1 LKNHLGTS
9 VGLTESEIR
18 LSHKEVTQM
27 VTRKPNGKRD
37 RGQGRNGAG
46 KAYEPRRTTI
56 TPDTPYGECSERLTA
71 FGGLL
76 ALVKFLDL
84 LGFEQAF
91 AEHYVHPKRE
101 PKLGGYRMVLG
112 MLLLLFIGFQRLGH
126 FAYVR
131 TDAMVCGV
139 LRVGVLPA
147 VSTFWRYLTSLGIVQ
162 SASLLRLGAAL
173 RARVWAL
180 CAYAP
185 RRVTVNIDTTVAT
198 VYGAIEGA
206 RKGHNAKHR
215 GKKGL
220 RPVLCFL
227 DETREYLC
235 GTQRRG
241 ETIRNDEVARQIRQ
255 FRMQLPESVREVH
268 VRGDGE
274 FIGWESVTACL
285 DEGFLFTFGNKRC
298 NPPFPENGWYRHGE
312 HAYNEC
318 GYQPMGWE
326 QPCRFVAMRIRKD
339 QMGDRQLQ
347 LLDSEN
353 YVYRVFVTNEQA
365 RPHRVIDAYDQRAD
379 VENLIGEA
387 QREGVLAIP
396 SRRFQAHHAFFQ
408 IVMLAYNLWRWM
420 KLLAGHADR
429 QKQEGT
435 AVPEPRWISMPDHT
449 IRIARLKML
458 FVAAKIRFH
467 GNRDEVRYS
476 MHEQRAAGLIDFLGY
491 LDRRR
496 QDRRPAA

>member
-1 LKNHLGTS
+1 
-9 VGLTESEIR
+9 
-18 LSHKEVTQM
+18 M
-27 VTRKPNGKRD
+27 VTWKRGGKR
-37 RGQGRNGAG
+37 RQEQGQNETSERREA
-46 KAYEPRRTTI
+46 RRTVI

-84 LGFEQAF
+84 IGFERAF
-91 AEHYVHPKRE
+91 EEHYVHPKRAA
-101 PKLGGYRMVLG
+101 KLGGYRMVLG
-112 MLLLLFIGFQRLGH
+112 MLMLLFIGFQRVGH

-139 LRVGVLPA
+139 LRVAVLPA

-173 RARVWAL
+173 RAKVWAL
-180 CAYAP
+180 CEYAP

-206 RKGHNAKHR
+206 RKGHNTKHR

-227 DETREYLC
+227 EQTREYLC

-241 ETIRNDEVARQIRQ
+241 ETIRNEEVAHQIRQ
-255 FRMQLPESVREVH
+255 FRKQLPTCVRQVH

-274 FIGWESVTACL
+274 FIGWDSVKACL
-285 DEGFLFTFGNKRC
+285 DEGFFFTFGNKRC
-298 NPPFPENGWYRHGE
+298 APPFPEDGWYRHRGYE
-312 HAYNEC
+312 YNEC
-318 GYQPMGWE
+318 VYQPSGWE
-326 QPCRFVAMRIRKD
+326 QPCRFVVMRIRED
-339 QMGDRQLQ
+339 QRGDRQLK
-347 LLDSEN
+347 LLESEN
-353 YVYRVFVTNEQA
+353 YLYRIFATNEKG
-365 RPHRVIDAYDQRAD
+365 RPHRVIENYDQRAD
-379 VENLIGEA
+379 AENLIGEA

-396 SRRFQAHHAFFQ
+396 SKRFQAHHAFFQ

-420 KLLAGHADR
+420 KLLAGHAQR
-429 QKQEGT
+429 QKQQGLE
-435 AVPEPRWISMPDHT
+435 VPEPKQITMPDHT

-476 MHEQRAAGLIDFLGY
+476 VHEQRSAGLIDFLDY

-496 QDRRPAA
+496 KEAA

>member
-1 LKNHLGTS
+1 
-9 VGLTESEIR
+9 
-18 LSHKEVTQM
+18 M
-27 VTRKPNGKRD
+27 VTRKSGRKRS
-37 RGQGRNGAG
+37 REQGQNIGRQRRET
-46 KAYEPRRTTI
+46 KRTTI

-84 LGFEQAF
+84 IGFEAAF
-91 AEHYVHPKRE
+91 AAHYVHPQRA

-112 MLLLLFIGFQRLGH
+112 MLMLLFIGFQRLGH

-131 TDAMVCGV
+131 ADAMVCGV
-139 LRVGVLPA
+139 LRVAILPA
-147 VSTFWRYLTSLGIVQ
+147 VSTFWRYLTSLSIVQ
-162 SASLLRLGAAL
+162 SAALLRLGATL
-173 RARVWAL
+173 RTKVWGL

-206 RKGHNAKHR
+206 RKGHNTKHR

-227 DETREYLC
+227 EETREYLC

-241 ETIRNDEVARQIRQ
+241 ETIRNEEVARQIRQ
-255 FRMQLPESVREVH
+255 FRRQLPDCVRDVH

-274 FIGWESVTACL
+274 FIGWDSVKACL
-285 DEGFLFTFGNKRC
+285 DEGFFFTFGNKRC
-298 NPPFPENGWYRHGE
+298 APPFPEDGWYRHGDYE
-312 HAYNEC
+312 YNEC
-318 GYQPMGWE
+318 VYQPTGWE
-326 QPCRFVAMRIRKD
+326 QACRFVVMRIRED
-339 QMGDRQLQ
+339 QRGDRQLK

-353 YVYRVFVTNEQA
+353 YLYRVFVTDEKG
-365 RPHRVIDAYDQRAD
+365 RPHRVIDDYDQRAD
-379 VENLIGEA
+379 AENLIGEA

-396 SRRFQAHHAFFQ
+396 SKRFQAHHAFFQ

-420 KLLAGHADR
+420 KLLAGHAER
-429 QKQEGT
+429 QKQQGLGI
-435 AVPEPRWISMPDHT
+435 PESKQITMPDHT

-476 MHEQRAAGLIDFLGY
+476 IHEQRSAGLIDFLGY

-496 QDRRPAA
+496 KEAA

>member
-1 LKNHLGTS
+1 
-9 VGLTESEIR
+9 
-18 LSHKEVTQM
+18 M
-27 VTRKPNGKRD
+27 VRSKDGRKRTRKQ
-37 RGQGRNGAG
+37 GQSEAS
-46 KAYEPRRTTI
+46 ERRAAERTVI

-84 LGFEQAF
+84 IGFQSAF
-91 AEHYVHPKRE
+91 EEHYVHPKRV

-112 MLLLLFIGFQRLGH
+112 MLMLLFIGFQRLGH

-139 LRVGVLPA
+139 LRVGILPA
-147 VSTFWRYLTSLGIVQ
+147 VSTFWRHLTSLGIVQ
-162 SASLLRLGAAL
+162 SASLLRVGAAL
-173 RARVWAL
+173 RAKVWGL
-180 CAYAP
+180 CEYAP

-206 RKGHNAKHR
+206 RKGHNTKHR

-241 ETIRNDEVARQIRQ
+241 ETIRNEEVARQIRQ
-255 FRMQLPESVREVH
+255 FPNQLPACVREVH

-274 FIGWESVTACL
+274 FIGWDSVKACL
-285 DEGFLFTFGNKRC
+285 DKGFFFTFGNKRC
-298 NPPFPENGWYRHGE
+298 DPPFPHEGWYRHGE
-312 HAYNEC
+312 YEYNEC
-318 GYQPMGWE
+318 VYQPLGWE
-326 QPCRFVAMRIRKD
+326 QPCRFVVMRIRED
-339 QMGDRQLQ
+339 QRGDRQLK
-347 LLDSEN
+347 LLESEN
-353 YVYRVFVTNEQA
+353 YLYRVFATNEKG
-365 RPHRVIDAYDQRAD
+365 RPHRVIDNYDQRAD

-396 SRRFQAHHAFFQ
+396 SKRFQAHHAFFQ
-408 IVMLAYNLWRWM
+408 IVMLGYNLWRWM
-420 KLLAGHADR
+420 KLLAGHAER
-429 QKQEGT
+429 QKHRDAE
-435 AVPEPRWISMPDHT
+435 VPVPQQIAMPDHT

-458 FVAAKIRFH
+458 FVAAKILFH

-476 MHEQRAAGLIDFLGY
+476 IHEQRSAGLIDFLAY

-496 QDRRPAA
+496 KEAA

>member
-1 LKNHLGTS
+1 
-9 VGLTESEIR
+9 
-18 LSHKEVTQM
+18 M
-27 VTRKPNGKRD
+27 VKRKDGWKRG
-37 RGQGRNGAG
+37 REQGEKGEG
-46 KAYEPRRTTI
+46 KADEQRRTTI

-84 LGFEQAF
+84 IGFEKAF
-91 AEHYVHPKRE
+91 EAQYVHPKRE

-112 MLLLLFIGFQRLGH
+112 MLMLLFIGFQRLGH

-139 LRVGVLPA
+139 LRVAVLPA

-162 SASLLRLGAAL
+162 SASLLRLGAVL

-180 CAYAP
+180 CEYTP

-206 RKGHNAKHR
+206 RKGHNTKHR

-227 DETREYLC
+227 EETREYVC

-241 ETIRNDEVARQIRQ
+241 ETIRNEEVARQIRQ
-255 FRMQLPESVREVH
+255 FRKQLPACVREVH

-274 FIGWESVTACL
+274 FIGWDSVEACL
-285 DEGFLFTFGNKRC
+285 DEGFFFTFGNKRC
-298 NPPFPENGWYRHGE
+298 DPPFPEDGWYRHGDDE
-312 HAYNEC
+312 YNEC
-318 GYQPMGWE
+318 VYQPLGWE
-326 QPCRFVAMRIRKD
+326 RPCRFVVMRIRED
-339 QMGDRQLQ
+339 QRGDRQLK
-347 LLDSEN
+347 LLESEN
-353 YVYRVFVTNEQA
+353 YLYRIFATNEKG
-365 RPHRVIDAYDQRAD
+365 RPHRVVAHYDQRAD
-379 VENLIGEA
+379 AENLIGEA

-396 SRRFQAHHAFFQ
+396 SKRFQAHHAFFQ

-420 KLLAGHADR
+420 KLLAGHAER
-429 QKQEGT
+429 QKQHGVE
-435 AVPEPRWISMPDHT
+435 VPESKRITMPDHT

-476 MHEQRAAGLIDFLGY
+476 VHEQRSAGLIDFLHY

-496 QDRRPAA
+496 KEAA

>member
-1 LKNHLGTS
+1 MVKRKNG
-9 VGLTESEIR
+9 
-18 LSHKEVTQM
+18 
-27 VTRKPNGKRD
+27 GKRRQEQGQNGD
-37 RGQGRNGAG
+37 REGP
-46 KAYEPRRTTI
+46 EPKRTTI
-56 TPDTPYGECSERLTA
+56 TADTPYGECSERLTA

-84 LGFEQAF
+84 IGFEKAF
-91 AEHYVHPKRE
+91 EARYVHPKRE

-112 MLLLLFIGFQRLGH
+112 MLMLLFIGFQRLGH

-139 LRVGVLPA
+139 LRVAVLPA

-162 SASLLRLGAAL
+162 SASLLRLGATL
-173 RARVWAL
+173 RAKVWAL
-180 CAYAP
+180 CAYEP

-206 RKGHNAKHR
+206 RKGHNTKHR

-227 DETREYLC
+227 EETREYLS

-241 ETIRNDEVARQIRQ
+241 ETIRNEEVARQIRQ
-255 FRMQLPESVREVH
+255 FRPQLPACVREVH

-274 FIGWESVTACL
+274 FIGWDSVKACL
-285 DEGFLFTFGNKRC
+285 DEGFFFTFGNKRC
-298 NPPFPENGWYRHGE
+298 SPLFPDDGWYRHGDYE
-312 HAYNEC
+312 YNEC
-318 GYQPMGWE
+318 VYQPLGWE
-326 QPCRFVAMRIRKD
+326 LPCRFVVMRIRED
-339 QMGDRQLQ
+339 QRGDRQLK
-347 LLDSEN
+347 LLESEN
-353 YVYRVFVTNEQA
+353 YLYRVFVANEKG
-365 RPHRVIDAYDQRAD
+365 RPHRVIDDYDQRAD
-379 VENLIGEA
+379 AENLIGEA

-396 SRRFQAHHAFFQ
+396 SKRFQAHHAFFQ

-420 KLLAGHADR
+420 KLLAGHAKR
-429 QKQEGT
+429 QKQQGVE
-435 AVPEPRWISMPDHT
+435 VPESKRITMPDHT

-458 FVAAKIRFH
+458 FVAAKILFH

-476 MHEQRAAGLIDFLGY
+476 VHEQRSAGLIDFLEY

-496 QDRRPAA
+496 KEAA